1 MSFRRLGDSLLRIVQ
16 LVRKEF
22 WQYRSDMVMSLL
34 LLILPMIQLFA
45 VVSAQSNDGGAGRY
59 IAVVDHDRTPASRQ
73 LTTALEN
80 SQEFRVQAYLSR
92 LSTGDQALRQSEAA
106 SLLVI
111 PPHFGRDLLSRHT
124 PATLLALVDG
134 TNLFTAGRLLRT
146 IWGSFNRLAHTLS
159 QAPGQG
165 SVLALRSV
173 KYFDVTSIQDSIS
186 SQLGFLLY
194 QVVLLVAGTGIA
206 RERETGTLEQLL
218 VTPLNRFEL
227 IAGKTGP
234 ALVVGIVEFFV
245 LYFLGVHHYGVP
257 MRGSFLLLFSI
268 AVLFMLAQS
277 AWGLLIS
284 SRVANQQQGAQTM
297 FVQILVDMA
306 FCGFLVPVDN
316 LPTFLRWFSELLPL
330 QHYLYCIR
338 AIMLRG
344 AGFSAL
350 SRQVGVL
357 AVLTVAFW
365 LIAVRALR
373 KRLD

>member
-1 MSFRRLGDSLLRIVQ
+1 MSLGRLGASLLRIVQ

-22 WQYRSDMVMSLL
+22 WQYRSDKVMTTL
-34 LLILPMIQLFA
+34 LLILPIVQLLA
-45 VVSAQSNDGGAGRY
+45 VASAHAGNGGTGHF
-59 IAVVDHDRTPASRQ
+59 IAVIDHDRTPASRR
-73 LTTALEN
+73 LTIALEN
-80 SQEFRVQAYLSR
+80 SQEFRVQPYLSR
-92 LSTGDQALRQSEAA
+92 LPTGDQALRQGKAA
-106 SLLVI
+106 SLLVV
-111 PPHFGRDLLSRHT
+111 PPHFERDLLSRHV
-124 PATLLALVDG
+124 PAELLALVDG
-134 TNLFTAGRLLRT
+134 TNTFTASRLLRT
-146 IWGSFNRLAHTLS
+146 LWGSINRFTRS
-159 QAPGQG
+159 FSETPGLG
-165 SVLALRSV
+165 SGLTLRSV
-173 KYFDVTSIQDSIS
+173 KYFEVTNVQDSIS

-218 VTPLNRFEL
+218 VTPLTRFEL

-234 ALVVGIVEFFV
+234 AVVAGIVDFII
-245 LYFLGVHHYGVP
+245 LYLMGVYHYGVP
-257 MRGSFLLLFSI
+257 MRGSFVLLFSV
-268 AVLFMLAQS
+268 ALLFMLAQS

-284 SRVANQQQGAQTM
+284 SRVANQQQGAQMM
-297 FVQILVDMA
+297 FVQILVDIA

-316 LPTFLRWFSELLPL
+316 LPPFLRWFSEFLPL

-344 AGFSAL
+344 AGFSVL
-350 SRQVGVL
+350 SRQIGML

>member
-1 MSFRRLGDSLLRIVQ
+1 MSLRRLGASLLRIVQ

-22 WQYRSDMVMSLL
+22 WQYRSDKVMSLL
-34 LLILPMIQLFA
+34 LLILPLIQLFA
-45 VVSAQSNDGGAGRY
+45 VVSAQSGNGGAGHP
-59 IAVVDHDRTPASRQ
+59 IAVVDHDRTPASRR
-73 LTTALEN
+73 LAAGLVN
-80 SQEFRVQAYLSR
+80 SQEISVQAYLSR
-92 LSTGDQALRQSEAA
+92 LPSGDQALRQGEAV
-106 SLLVI
+106 SLLVV

-146 IWGSFNRLAHTLS
+146 IWGSLNQFAHSLS
-159 QAPGQG
+159 QFPGTG
-165 SVLALRSV
+165 SGLTLRSV
-173 KYFDVTSIQDSIS
+173 KYFEVTSIQDSIS

-234 ALVVGIVEFFV
+234 AVVAGIVDFII
-245 LYFLGVHHYGVP
+245 LYLMGVYHYGVP
-257 MRGSFLLLFSI
+257 MRGSFVLLFSV
-268 AVLFMLAQS
+268 ALLFMLAQS

-316 LPTFLRWFSELLPL
+316 LPPFLRWFSEFLPL
-330 QHYLYCIR
+330 RLE
-338 AIMLRG
+338 
-344 AGFSAL
+344 F
-350 SRQVGVL
+350 L
-357 AVLTVAFW
+357 A
-365 LIAVRALR
+365 
-373 KRLD
+373 